1 LYLIKIPAKRLFKK
15 LKIRK
20 FLFYSN
26 VPFMR
31 LLVKRMWLKR
41 ALKTEEGII
50 MKTHADRLP
59 EYYEQKFKKEFE
71 DLDWDWLKQM
81 STRRRML
88 VIDDERPI
96 MYAYQRI
103 FSKEGFDVLIA
114 SNAIVANELLVREKI
129 DIVLL
134 DINMPEVDGTI
145 LFELIRAFH
154 RNIKVVVSSVYPIDE
169 QKEKI
174 KDADAYFDK
183 SDGKEV
189 LLKIISSLK

>member
-1 LYLIKIPAKRLFKK
+1 
-15 LKIRK
+15 
-20 FLFYSN
+20 
-26 VPFMR
+26 
-31 LLVKRMWLKR
+31 
-41 ALKTEEGII
+41 